1 MTDLPP
7 SGAGLFARDFPAAW
21 AGYVSLG
28 KAAAESGPLDSRT
41 RRLIKLALSLGAGSE
56 GAVHFHT
63 RQAQEEVLDAEELQQ
78 IAVLATTTLG
88 FPTAMAGLSWMRDVL
103 EE

>member
-21 AGYVSLG
+21 AAYESLG

-56 GAVHFHT
+56 GAVHSHT